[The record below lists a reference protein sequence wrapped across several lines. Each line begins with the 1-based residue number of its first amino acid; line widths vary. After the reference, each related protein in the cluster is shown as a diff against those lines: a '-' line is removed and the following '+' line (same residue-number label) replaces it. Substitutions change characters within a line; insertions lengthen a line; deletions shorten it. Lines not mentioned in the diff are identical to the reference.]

1 MVAIWKGADVD
12 VRPLRE
18 VRRRNLLS
26 IDALAKEA
34 GVSTK
39 TIVDLEH
46 GRQSPRLGTMRKISD
61 ALKVDPFEIAEFVEA
76 IEEGQR
82 LGELAAA

>member
-1 MVAIWKGADVD
+1 MDI
-12 VRPLRE
+12 RPLRE

>member
-1 MVAIWKGADVD
+1 MDI
-12 VRPLRE
+12 RPLRE

-61 ALKVDPFEIAEFVEA
+61 ALKVDPFEIAELVEA

>member
-1 MVAIWKGADVD
+1 MET
-12 VRPLRE
+12 RPLRE

-26 IDALAKEA
+26 IDELAREA
-34 GVSTK
+34 KVSTK
-39 TIVDLEH
+39 TIVDIEH

-82 LGELAAA
+82 RGELAAA

>member
-1 MVAIWKGADVD
+1 MDI
-12 VRPLRE
+12 RPLRE
-18 VRRRNLLS
+18 VRRRNLYS

-82 LGELAAA
+82 PGELAAA

>member
-1 MVAIWKGADVD
+1 MD